1 MDALSVREL
10 SKVYH
15 GGVKALDGVS
25 FSVGEGDFYA
35 LLGPNGA
42 GKSTTIGIVA
52 GLVRKTSGTVSVFGR
67 DLDRSTMA
75 AKSLIG
81 LVPQDFD
88 FSQFDKVLDVVVN
101 QAGLYG
107 MRRALARQRAE
118 QILKRVELWEKRD
131 AETRELSGGMKR
143 RLLIAR
149 ALAHNPKLLILDEPT
164 AGVDI
169 NVRRATWDLL
179 RLINR
184 SGTAIILTTHYL
196 EEAETLCRSV
206 GIINHGRIVT
216 STTIDDLMSLA
227 EKEDII
233 LYSDSAI
240 PTEAAE
246 RLGGTLVGTRT
257 MELSVAHSRG
267 LNSVFAELGSMGV
280 RIIGMKNRLNR
291 LESLFMHL
299 TGGEAKSSAPAEDDP
314 VFSAD
319 AAEGDRE

>member
-107 MRRALARQRAE
+107 MRRTLARQRAE
-118 QILKRVELWEKRD
+118 QILRRVELWEKRD

-149 ALAHNPKLLILDEPT
+149 ALAHSPKLLILDEPT

-267 LNSVFAELGSMGV
+267 LNSVFAELDSMGV

-314 VFSAD
+314 VFGGD

>member
-10 SKVYH
+10 SKVYK

-42 GKSTTIGIVA
+42 GKSTTIGIIA

-67 DLDRSTMA
+67 DLDSSTMA

-88 FSQFDKVLDVVVN
+88 FSQFDRVFDVVVN

-107 MRRALARQRAE
+107 MRSALARQRAE
-118 QILKRVELWEKRD
+118 QILRRVELWEKRN

-246 RLGGTLVGTRT
+246 RLGGTLVGART

-267 LNSVFAELGSMGV
+267 LNSVFAELDSRSEERRVGKECRS
-280 RIIGMKNRLNR
+280 RW
-291 LESLFMHL
+291 SPYH
-299 TGGEAKSSAPAEDDP
+299 
-314 VFSAD
+314 
-319 AAEGDRE
+319 

>member
-107 MRRALARQRAE
+107 MRRTLARQRAE
-118 QILKRVELWEKRD
+118 QILRRVELWEKRD

-149 ALAHNPKLLILDEPT
+149 ALAHSPKLLILDEPT

-240 PTEAAE
+240 PKEAAE

-267 LNSVFAELGSMGV
+267 LNSVFAELDSMGV

-314 VFSAD
+314 VFGGD

>member
-107 MRRALARQRAE
+107 MRRTLARQRAE
-118 QILKRVELWEKRD
+118 QILRRVELWEKRD

-149 ALAHNPKLLILDEPT
+149 ALAHSPKLLILDEPT

-246 RLGGTLVGTRT
+246 RLGGTLVGART

-267 LNSVFAELGSMGV
+267 LNSVFAELDSMGV
-280 RIIGMKNRLNR
+280 RIIGVKNRLNR

-314 VFSAD
+314 VFGGD

>member
-107 MRRALARQRAE
+107 MRRTLARQRAE
-118 QILKRVELWEKRD
+118 QILRRVELWEKRD

-149 ALAHNPKLLILDEPT
+149 ALAHSPKLLILDEPT

-246 RLGGTLVGTRT
+246 RLGGTLVGART

-267 LNSVFAELGSMGV
+267 LNSVFAELDSMGV

-314 VFSAD
+314 VFGGD

>member
-10 SKVYH
+10 SKVYK

-42 GKSTTIGIVA
+42 GKSTTIGIIA

-67 DLDRSTMA
+67 DLDSGTMA

-88 FSQFDKVLDVVVN
+88 FSQFDRVFDVVVN

-107 MRRALARQRAE
+107 MRRTLARQRAE
-118 QILKRVELWEKRD
+118 QILRRVELWEKRD

-246 RLGGTLVGTRT
+246 RLGGTLVGART

-267 LNSVFAELGSMGV
+267 LNSVFAELDSMGV

-314 VFSAD
+314 VFGGD

>member
-67 DLDRSTMA
+67 DLDRST
-75 AKSLIG
+75 I
-81 LVPQDFD
+81 
-88 FSQFDKVLDVVVN
+88 SQFDKVLDVVVN

-107 MRRALARQRAE
+107 MRRTLARQRAE
-118 QILKRVELWEKRD
+118 QILRRVELWEKRD

-149 ALAHNPKLLILDEPT
+149 ALAHSPKLLILDEPT

-216 STTIDDLMSLA
+216 STTIDDLM
-227 EKEDII
+227 
-233 LYSDSAI
+233 
-240 PTEAAE
+240 EAAE

-299 TGGEAKSSAPAEDDP
+299 TGGGAKSSAPAEDDP

>member
-10 SKVYH
+10 SKVYK

-25 FSVGEGDFYA
+25 FSVGESDFYA

-42 GKSTTIGIVA
+42 GKSTTIGIIA
-52 GLVRKTSGTVSVFGR
+52 GLVKKTSGTVSVFGR

-88 FSQFDKVLDVVVN
+88 FSQFDRVFDVVVN

-118 QILKRVELWEKRD
+118 QILKRLWEKRD

-196 EEAETLCRSV
+196 EEAENLCRSV

-216 STTIDDLMSLA
+216 GGSGAPRRDARGHKDHGALSRTLEGTQLGLCGA
-227 EKEDII
+227 RLHGREDHRHEEPPQ
-233 LYSDSAI
+233 
-240 PTEAAE
+240 PTREPLHAPHGRRGE
-246 RLGGTLVGTRT
+246 EQR
-257 MELSVAHSRG
+257 SR
-267 LNSVFAELGSMGV
+267 
-280 RIIGMKNRLNR
+280 
-291 LESLFMHL
+291 
-299 TGGEAKSSAPAEDDP
+299 
-314 VFSAD
+314 
-319 AAEGDRE
+319 

>member
-107 MRRALARQRAE
+107 MRRTLARQRAE
-118 QILKRVELWEKRD
+118 QILRRVELWEKRN

-246 RLGGTLVGTRT
+246 RLGGTLVGART

-267 LNSVFAELGSMGV
+267 LNSVFAELDSMGV

-314 VFSAD
+314 VFGGD